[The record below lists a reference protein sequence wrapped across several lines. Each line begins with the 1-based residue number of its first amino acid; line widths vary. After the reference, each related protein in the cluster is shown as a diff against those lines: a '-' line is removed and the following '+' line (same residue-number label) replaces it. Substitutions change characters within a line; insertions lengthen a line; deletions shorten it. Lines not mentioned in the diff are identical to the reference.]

1 MEMKIYLRLLQ
12 VIPFF
17 RAFRTRV
24 FFRVLLSHDLS
35 RLPQLGSLLAGYVLP
50 SQFVDD
56 SYAWV
61 IRLSLSLSNG
71 LPVNGVKQFVFVLF
85 LDIGAFPG

>member
-1 MEMKIYLRLLQ
+1 MKIYLRSLQ
-12 VIPFF
+12 AIPFF
-17 RAFRTRV
+17 PAFHTRV
-24 FFRVLLSHDLS
+24 FFRLLLSRDLS
-35 RLPQLGSLLAGYVLP
+35 RLPQLESLVVGYVLL

-61 IRLSLSLSNG
+61 IRWNLSLSNG